1 MHKIQIK
8 PLSVND
14 SWQGKRFK
22 TPEYKAY
29 EVEMLYKLPPLNIKG
44 DFLHISIEFGFSSSR
59 SDIDNPVKP
68 LLDIFQKKYGFNDSS
83 IYSLSIKKNKVE
95 KGSEYINFEIK
106 EYDEFVASI

>member
-1 MHKIQIK
+1 MQKIKIK

-29 EVEMLYKLPPLNIKG
+29 EVEMLYKLPPLNIKA

-83 IYSLSIKKNKVE
+83 IYLLSIKKNKVE
-95 KGSEYINFEIK
+95 KGNEYINFEIK